1 MYLFERKNQLGPN
14 GPDLREEAYFD
25 FGGAACCSMDVS
37 ELRRSNLGMRLWRS
51 TYLNLCRSF
60 HRFLERARHLNSEQ
74 RKQACDKSLLPR
86 ETTGSALAA
95 QTIIS
100 GVEDCFETLFVRRE
114 VEALGL
120 SVRGNNVCLEI
131 SWKIGLGFVVVGL
144 LASRSA

>member
-14 GPDLREEAYFD
+14 GLDLREEAYFD

-86 ETTGSALAA
+86 ETTGSALRRADNN
-95 QTIIS
+95 IRS
-100 GVEDCFETLFVRRE
+100 GRLFRNS
-114 VEALGL
+114 LCPSG
-120 SVRGNNVCLEI
+120 S
-131 SWKIGLGFVVVGL
+131 
-144 LASRSA
+144 